1 MSWAN
6 PEYFWLLSLIPIY
19 LIREVWK
26 LYKRRSPSLTFS
38 SVSNLRGLP
47 GNYRSWLARST
58 PLIYLIGY
66 TLLVVAM
73 ARPQL
78 MNSHVEQSAEG
89 IDIMISIDISTSMLI
104 IISIPSALCSTSAE
118 GIDIMIS
125 IDISTSM
132 LAEDLQ
138 PNRLIAAK
146 EVASDFISR
155 RPSDRIGINVFARES
170 FTVVPPTLDHNLVQN
185 MLQSVDVGMVRDG
198 TAIGMGIATSIN
210 RLRESEAVSKVIILL
225 TDGMNNAGEVDP
237 VTAGEMAA
245 SLGITLYT
253 LGIGSRG
260 TAPYPVDDPLFGR
273 RYQNVQVN
281 IDEEMLTQ
289 IAGIT
294 GGQYWRA
301 TDLDELIA
309 IYDEIDQLERS
320 EIDEIIY
327 IDHEDLYP
335 GYLGGGLLL
344 IILAFINERVLT
356 RSALFAE

>member
-1 MSWAN
+1 MTWAN
-6 PEYFWLLSLIPIY
+6 PEYFWLLAVIPV
-19 LIREVWK
+19 LLMWEGWK
-26 LYKRRSPSLTFS
+26 YYRKSTPTVTFS
-38 SVSNLRGLP
+38 SVSNLRGLR
-47 GNYRSWLARST
+47 GNYRSWLARVS
-58 PLIYLIGY
+58 PLIYLLGY
-66 TLLVVAM
+66 SLLVTAM

-78 MNSHVEQSAEG
+78 QNSNVEQTTEG
-89 IDIMISIDISTSMLI
+89 IDII
-104 IISIPSALCSTSAE
+104 
-118 GIDIMIS
+118 IS

-146 EVASDFISR
+146 EVASDFISQR
-155 RPSDRIGINVFARES
+155 TNDRIGINVFARES

-185 MLQSVDVGMVRDG
+185 MLQTVDVGMVRDG

-210 RLRESEAVSKVIILL
+210 RLRESEAESKVIILL

-253 LGIGSRG
+253 MGIGSRG

-301 TDLDELIA
+301 TDLEELVA
-309 IYDEIDQLERS
+309 IYEEIDQLERS
-320 EIDEIIY
+320 EIEEIIF
-327 IDHEDLYP
+327 IDYEDLYP
-335 GYLGGGLLL
+335 KYLGGGLLL
-344 IILAFINERVLT
+344 MILAFVNERVLT
-356 RSALFAE
+356 RSALFT